1 MSTVAAAASTP
12 PPSSSRD
19 ALLAEENELEDAST
33 LIKSQLE
40 LAFDFK
46 TEGNAAYAHNQFKA
60 ALQAYQQGLDAL
72 KKESTLTATSES
84 LGLRLDLLNN
94 RAQVML
100 KLEDYAGAEEECSV
114 VLDSLGIPLPKA
126 FHRRARAREGLALQP
141 LAPVTLAERRT
152 LLEAAKKDLQAA
164 IRVLDKA
171 IDPSVTA
178 AEAQRQKA
186 AVAQSAVRL
195 QQRLTQLEKVAA
207 GKHKLAD
214 SPKAVVPAKPAT
226 NKSKKQTVD
235 ASTARTRRSR
245 RPPTVVTEGS
255 PTAAL
260 RGRGQQRQDVL
271 RLLLSRQ
278 TQVQLAVALP
288 GEAFFVM
295 DWLWWSDFCHHVD
308 LFYQKEKGAQ
318 GGMVLRALPLGTI
331 IPGSEQDDEE
341 DDYDGPPG
349 PIDNSDLFLVS
360 PTATEETSQQ
370 AFFRQW
376 YRASTEQPIQ
386 LKPNLVRGY
395 HYEILPREVYH
406 ALREWYGEVTPAI
419 CRNATVEEGKA
430 PSLVLYSHLHE
441 AVPPLLPWNTNVY
454 ERCGACRRPG
464 IRLRCRRCMGV
475 YYCNRGCQQ
484 GHWPLHKSFCK
495 PVDPEDT
502 PNFVAQSDGRVGL
515 INLGNTCFMNSALQC
530 LSHTAPLTRHFLS
543 GNFVADVSRTNPLG
557 TGGKLADAY
566 AAVMKELWMRPGA
579 RQAKPH
585 ALKRAIALFAPRFA
599 GTLQHDAQ
607 EFLAYLLDGLHEDLN
622 RIQQAPYVEMPDFRD
637 GQNMGVAGSR
647 AWEAHLRRN
656 DSLVL
661 DTFYGQ
667 FKSTCVCPRCKRVSV
682 SFDAFNHVSLEIP
695 QNNAIV
701 PITVLIVG
709 AAKADESGES
719 DRVVPLRCSVSFRK
733 ANPLSELMKEL
744 SKISGIPFQRLHL
757 CEVQNQNIVT
767 VFRDNETAMGIKPS
781 DLLVAYEA
789 DPFASPCFHVLTR
802 HKAVRSSDET
812 TKEDY
817 FGLPLLTSFP
827 TTYTCEQV
835 WQHFANLSK
844 DKVKDPED
852 IADVLHLRLHDGK
865 GNPMEVFP
873 LEPEIGEDQSD
884 EIPKTSAVP
893 KDLEVPLASFLGPR
907 AHESFLCI
915 WMEWRD
921 ISSPEMYSQD
931 GDEKESTRRVDEDRF
946 FRVDD
951 HPSYVEAMQQRK
963 ATANKKTGVTL
974 DECFQTF
981 IKPERLDEKNTW
993 YCSRCKDHVR
1003 AMKTMELWRL
1013 PNVLVV
1019 HLKRFEFRNVLRRD
1033 KLETSVQFP
1042 IDGLDMSEHCASD
1055 GTVFVDER
1063 APAVYD
1069 LYGVVNH
1076 FGRLGFGHYTA
1087 FAREWNEL
1095 GEMGDWTL
1103 FDDSSTSRVDGNS
1116 VVTPSAYVLFYRRR
1130 TWT

>member
-1 MSTVAAAASTP
+1 MSTVAAEAATP
-12 PPSSSRD
+12 PPSSPQD
-19 ALLAEENELEDAST
+19 DLLTEESELEEAATRFKSPLEIAS
-33 LIKSQLE
+33 
-40 LAFDFK
+40 DFK
-46 TEGNAAYAHNQFKA
+46 IEGNAAYSQQQLKA

-72 KKESTLTATSES
+72 KKESSLTASSES
-84 LGLRLDLLNN
+84 LDLRLHLLNN
-94 RAQVML
+94 SAQVML
-100 KLEDYAGAEEECSV
+100 GMEDYAGAEEACSF

-126 FHRRARAREGLALQP
+126 FHRRAVAREGLAMH
-141 LAPVTLAERRT
+141 TLATTTLADRRA
-152 LLEAAKKDLQAA
+152 LLEEAKKDLQAA
-164 IRVLDKA
+164 VRVLDKA
-171 IDPSVTA
+171 IDPTMTA
-178 AEAQRQKA
+178 EEAQRQKA
-186 AVAQSAVRL
+186 AVAQFAVRL
-195 QQRLTQLEKVAA
+195 QKRLTQLKKVAA
-207 GKHKLAD
+207 GKEKIAT
-214 SPKAVVPAKPAT
+214 STKTVVPPKPAADT
-226 NKSKKQTVD
+226 SKKQTVD
-235 ASTARTRRSR
+235 ASMARTRRSR

-278 TQVQLAVALP
+278 TQVQSAVALP
-288 GEAFFVM
+288 GEAFFVL
-295 DWLWWSDFCHHVD
+295 DWLWWTDFCHHVD
-308 LFYQKEKGAQ
+308 LFYQKEEGAQ

-376 YRASTEQPIQ
+376 YRASTEQPAQ

-419 CRNATVEEGKA
+419 PRRATVEDGKS
-430 PSLVLYSHLHE
+430 PSLVLYPHLHE

-475 YYCNRGCQQ
+475 YYCDRGCQQ
-484 GHWPLHKSFCK
+484 GHWPLHKSICK
-495 PVDPEDT
+495 PVGPEDT
-502 PNFVAQSDGRVGL
+502 PDVVPQSDGRVGL

-579 RQAKPH
+579 RQAKPY
-585 ALKRAIALFAPRFA
+585 ALKRAIGLFAPRFA

-637 GQNMGVAGSR
+637 GHNMGVAGSR
-647 AWEAHLRRN
+647 AWEAHQRRN

-667 FKSTCVCPRCKRVSV
+667 FKSTCVCPGCKRVSV

-701 PITVLIVG
+701 PISVLIVR
-709 AAKADESGES
+709 AAKAGEH
-719 DRVVPLRCSVSFRK
+719 DTVVPLRCSISFRK
-733 ANPLSELMKEL
+733 ANSLGDLKKEV
-744 SKISGIPFQRLHL
+744 SKICGIPFKRLHL
-757 CEVQNQNIVT
+757 CEVHDQDIVK
-767 VFRDNETAMGIKPS
+767 VFRDSETATGIKPS
-781 DLLVAYEA
+781 DLVVAYEA

-802 HKAVRSSDET
+802 HKAVRSFTVAEA
-812 TKEDY
+812 EDY

-827 TTYTCEQV
+827 TTYTCQQV
-835 WQHFANLSK
+835 WQHFSK
-844 DKVKDPED
+844 LAQDKVRDPTD
-852 IADVLHLRLHDGK
+852 ISDVLHLRLHDGK
-865 GNPMEVFP
+865 GNPMEVFQ
-873 LEPEIGEDQSD
+873 LESEIDEDKA
-884 EIPKTSAVP
+884 EGIPKTSAVP
-893 KDLEVPLASFLGPR
+893 KDLEEPLASFLGPR
-907 AHESFLCI
+907 AHENFLSI
-915 WMEWRD
+915 WMEWKDIRD
-921 ISSPEMYSQD
+921 PNSED
-931 GDEKESTRRVDEDRF
+931 GEEKESTHRVDEDRF
-946 FRVDD
+946 YLVED
-951 HPSYVEAMQQRK
+951 HPTYSEAMQQRK
-963 ATANKKTGVTL
+963 ATSTKKTGVTL

-1019 HLKRFEFRNVLRRD
+1019 HLKRFEFRNVLRKD
-1033 KLETSVQFP
+1033 KLETSVRFP
-1042 IDGLDMSEHCASD
+1042 LDGLDMSEHCASD

-1116 VVTPSAYVLFYRRR
+1116 VVSPSAYVLFYRRR